1 MWLVMVTSYATLQ
14 SKAGDDEAHL
24 QRGCEPGVTMIDLP
38 PAGQGRLQHFA
49 FRHVAHAFLLV
60 STTRNIFLDSVSLFH
75 FVLQEVNLRT
85 VGRYGETEGETG
97 ERLNS

>member
-1 MWLVMVTSYATLQ
+1 MQHYATLQ

-38 PAGQGRLQHFA
+38 PAGQGQLQHCA

-60 STTRNIFLDSVSLFH
+60 STTRNIFVWTPSACFT

>member
-38 PAGQGRLQHFA
+38 PAGQGQLQHCA
-49 FRHVAHAFLLV
+49 FRHVAHAFQLLG
-60 STTRNIFLDSVSLFH
+60 TFLFGLRQPVSL
-75 FVLQEVNLRT
+75 LYCR
-85 VGRYGETEGETG
+85 R
-97 ERLNS
+97 SI